1 MTQRQGDSRIL
12 IVDDDQGMLRAVSR
26 VLGRHFTV
34 KTAAQPR
41 EALEIARAFEPEV
54 AVVDLRLPEM
64 NGFELM
70 DRLQG
75 DTPGMDVILMTGNVE
90 DPDQNLVRAIDEGAF
105 YFIQKPFDRRVLLT
119 LVGRC
124 IELRRLRR
132 AELRN
137 AARMQRELEEAR
149 RFQLSIL
156 PPAER
161 DMYGVKLSARY
172 IACTELAGDLYDYAP
187 IDDGRVAVLIA
198 DVSGH
203 GASAAMMTG
212 IVKSAFRSA
221 HVHDYQPK
229 SVVERISDS
238 MRSFDPS
245 RFITLFCGLIDPST
259 TTLTWASAGH
269 PPALLRR
276 PGHPLERLESTG
288 PLISSGF
295 RSIPWE
301 QHTMSLDGATGI
313 FLYTDG
319 VIEARGADACFGRT
333 RLEEIVA
340 AGAPSGPAIIDRILS
355 AVKKFTEGR
364 PADDDMT
371 LVAVEL

>member
-1 MTQRQGDSRIL
+1 MTGTPRDARIL

-26 VLGRHFTV
+26 VLERHFTV
-34 KTAAQPR
+34 KTAAHPR
-41 EALEIARAFEPEV
+41 EAMEIARGFEPEV
-54 AVVDLRLPEM
+54 AVVDLRMPEM
-64 NGFELM
+64 DGFELM

-124 IELRRLRR
+124 LELRRLRR
-132 AELRN
+132 AELRH

-161 DMYGVKLSARY
+161 DMYGIKLSARY

-221 HVHDYQPK
+221 HVNDYQPQ

-245 RFITLFCGLIDPST
+245 RFITLFCGLIDT
-259 TTLTWASAGH
+259 GAGTLTWSSAGH

-276 PGHPLERLESTG
+276 PGEPPARLESTG

-295 RSIPWE
+295 RSIPWGQE
-301 QHTMSLDGATGI
+301 TISLADATGV

-319 VIEARGADACFGRT
+319 VIEVQSAEGLFGRA
-333 RLEEIVA
+333 RLEALIEQ
-340 AGAPSGPAIIDRILS
+340 GAPSGPAMIDRVLS
-355 AVKKFTEGR
+355 AVDTFTGGR